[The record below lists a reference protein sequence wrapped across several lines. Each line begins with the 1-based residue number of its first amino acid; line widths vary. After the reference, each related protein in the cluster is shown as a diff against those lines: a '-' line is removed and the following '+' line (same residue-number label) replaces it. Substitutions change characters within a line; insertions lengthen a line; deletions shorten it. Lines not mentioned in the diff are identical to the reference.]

1 MPRLTSQPDKK
12 FSRILLTYPILPE
25 LSLEQFM
32 KTRQLRQ
39 STAHIKVK
47 EKGVGKKI
55 DSLW

>member
-39 STAHIKVK
+39 STAHIKIK
-47 EKGVGKKI
+47 EKKNKKQKN
-55 DSLW
+55 